1 MKIIT
6 LDVGQ
11 PGVQLGMLTELLT
24 PGLLSCVWTCTG
36 DPPPQPEPPH
46 SCGYGPRLALDAK
59 YLEGRPLNKCPH
71 GLCVNNLLPVV
82 IFTALKANTPFIC
95 HRLQMQ

>member
-36 DPPPQPEPPH
+36 TPPPLSLSHPTAAGTAPDWH
-46 SCGYGPRLALDAK
+46 S
-59 YLEGRPLNKCPH
+59 
-71 GLCVNNLLPVV
+71 
-82 IFTALKANTPFIC
+82 TPNIW
-95 HRLQMQ
+95 RGDR